1 MAKYDYGVGCPC
13 GLQYECDCGSDDRPR
28 CQCGSGGH
36 CTCNGKNIRKM
47 KNEENDFGF
56 TFADEQEVQNT
67 QTQKLNKLREMIMP
81 LLNNLKKNPEK
92 DIIKWKGS
100 ERVKNIDEFVIKM
113 NKLIDDN

>member
-1 MAKYDYGVGCPC
+1 
-13 GLQYECDCGSDDRPR
+13 
-28 CQCGSGGH
+28 
-36 CTCNGKNIRKM
+36 
-47 KNEENDFGF
+47 
-56 TFADEQEVQNT
+56 
-67 QTQKLNKLREMIMP
+67 MP